1 MKIRLIDLEEEEQQ
15 KQKPKYTS
23 WDEFIS
29 TNSVPEDV
37 KQEPPN
43 DIIPSKVMVINN
55 VSVTIDENLK
65 GDFTF
70 KVDSDFAKL
79 QDNSM
84 INIDITCKEAIAFDE
99 NITQEKL
106 KSVIRRCGV
115 LEKYKNYFTNDPDII
130 INSYTLIV
138 KKEYQFF
145 DEFKEGVLIAEE
157 IFE

>member
-1 MKIRLIDLEEEEQQ
+1 MKIRLINLDEEQ
-15 KQKPKYTS
+15 QKPKYTS

-29 TNSVPEDV
+29 SNSIPEKDV
-37 KQEPPN
+37 NQEPPN

-55 VSVTIDENLK
+55 ISVTIDENLK
-65 GDFTF
+65 GDFIF

-84 INIDITCKEAIAFDE
+84 INIDITCKEDIAFDE

-106 KSVIRRCGV
+106 KSIIRRCGV
-115 LEKYKNYFTNDPDII
+115 LEKYKKYFTNDPEVI
-130 INSYTLIV
+130 INSYTLMV

-145 DEFKEGVLIAEE
+145 DEFKDGVLIAEE
-157 IFE
+157 IFK

>member
-1 MKIRLIDLEEEEQQ
+1 MKIRLIDLDEQQ
-15 KQKPKYTS
+15 QKPKYTS

-29 TNSVPEDV
+29 SNSTPEKDV

-55 VSVTIDENLK
+55 ISVTIDENLK

-79 QDNSM
+79 QDNSI

-130 INSYTLIV
+130 INSYTLMV